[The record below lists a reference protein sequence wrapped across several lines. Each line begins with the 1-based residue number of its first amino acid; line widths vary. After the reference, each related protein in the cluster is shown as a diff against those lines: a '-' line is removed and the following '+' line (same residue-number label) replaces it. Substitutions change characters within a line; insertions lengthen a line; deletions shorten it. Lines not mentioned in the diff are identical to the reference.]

1 MAAIALRSHRAAS
14 RLLKNCPALLG
25 SLGSISGS
33 SHDVAAPVLES
44 PKEVVNRNNAAAGF
58 AVIPFSM
65 RGFAAVASEED
76 IAHHVEEERGIAA
89 AQGEENSE
97 EDAEL
102 ALFSSA
108 DSLVNVTGEDALK
121 YITFRSVCILQLF
134 GLLNSNANN
143 HTMISM

>member
-14 RLLKNCPALLG
+14 RLLKNCPALAG
-25 SLGSISGS
+25 SLGSFSGS
-33 SHDVAAPVLES
+33 SHDVAAAPVLES
-44 PKEVVNRNNAAAGF
+44 PKEVLNRSNAAAAGF

-76 IAHHVEEERGIAA
+76 SVHHVEEERGIAA
-89 AQGEENSE
+89 QGEETSQE
-97 EDAEL
+97 EAL

-121 YITFRSVCILQLF
+121 YITFR
-134 GLLNSNANN
+134 
-143 HTMISM
+143 